1 MKPGANLNLYAFCT
15 QKMKKRRDLAR
26 NEKRAS
32 RYKAPKPLFFLV
44 GRAGIEPAANGLK
57 VPLRIE

>member
-1 MKPGANLNLYAFCT
+1 MYAFCA
-15 QKMKKRRDLAR
+15 QKCLKWRNLAR

-32 RYKAPKPLFFLV
+32 SRKYRKPFVFLV

-57 VPLRIE
+57 VLFPIE